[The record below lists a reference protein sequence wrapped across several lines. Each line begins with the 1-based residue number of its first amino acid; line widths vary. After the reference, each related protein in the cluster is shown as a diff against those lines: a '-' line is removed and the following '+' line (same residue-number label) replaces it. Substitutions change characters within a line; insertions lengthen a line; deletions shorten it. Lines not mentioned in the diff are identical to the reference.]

1 MKPILLRYSRCD
13 FTPNSFILI
22 CARVLEKMTFSR
34 VKKIELLRRYL
45 ETNRLPILSEM
56 ATEDLMPALEI
67 LFVCAGKDLE
77 LLPIAVE
84 AALRATKQHE
94 LHGVTIVVPERDLIH
109 AQNLTFQINQ
119 KVTILSESE
128 KIPQD
133 IDRRIREVFRGRAGW
148 VIQQILK
155 VLCVS
160 DSNAPGVLVCDSD
173 TILTLN
179 RIWFDTNGKQIL
191 TPSWERTAPYY
202 KFLADLGLGSERP
215 KYTFVSHHMLMQPK
229 FMLEARQYVKWISL
243 ENLVDNLTVSYNG
256 SDLSPFCIEFEL
268 YAQYMMQFRSEHIH
282 LVKWS
287 NLSLPRD
294 KQAELHERSKQF
306 ASVSLHDYLV

>member
-1 MKPILLRYSRCD
+1 MKPFLLRYSRCD
-13 FTPNSFILI
+13 FAPNGFTSI
-22 CARVLEKMTFSR
+22 CARVLEKTTFSR

-45 ETNRLPILSEM
+45 DTNRLPIFSEI
-56 ATEDLMPALEI
+56 AEEDLMPAIEI

-77 LLPIAVE
+77 LLPIAIE
-84 AALRATKQHE
+84 AALSATKQHE

-109 AQNLTFQINQ
+109 AQNLTFQVNQ

-128 KIPQD
+128 KIPQN
-133 IDRRIREVFRGRAGW
+133 IDRRVREVFQGRAGW

-160 DSNAPGVLVCDSD
+160 DSTAPGVLVCDSD

-179 RIWFDTNGKQIL
+179 RIWFDKTGKQIL
-191 TPSWERTAPYY
+191 TPSWERTASYY

-215 KYTFVSHHMLMQPK
+215 EYTFVSHHMLMQPK
-229 FMLEARQYVKWISL
+229 FMLEARQYVNWNSL
-243 ENLVDNLTVSYNG
+243 ENLIDNLVDSYDG
-256 SDLSPFCIEFEL
+256 SDPSPFCLEFEL

-287 NLSLPRD
+287 NLSLPRN
-294 KQAELHERSKQF
+294 KQAELHVRSKQF